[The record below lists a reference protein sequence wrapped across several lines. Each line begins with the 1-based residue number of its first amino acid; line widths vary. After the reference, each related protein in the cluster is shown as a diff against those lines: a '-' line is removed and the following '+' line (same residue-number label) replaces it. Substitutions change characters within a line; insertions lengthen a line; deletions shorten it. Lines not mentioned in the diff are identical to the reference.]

1 MKKLLIVLLAG
12 LALTGC
18 ATRTGTA
25 MLVGGTVGYLIG
37 QENQRVTQP
46 APVTYR
52 ETVVVQPGY
61 ATQCQQYPTY
71 NERAACERGVRQRLA
86 EEQRRREQEA
96 YRAGYG
102 R

>member
-1 MKKLLIVLLAG
+1 MKKIIIALLAVT
-12 LALTGC
+12 ALTALSGC

-25 MLVGGTVGYLIG
+25 ALVGGTVGYIIAK
-37 QENQRVTQP
+37 EVTEERHRQ
-46 APVTYR
+46 APV
-52 ETVVVQPGY
+52 VVYNYPGHY
-61 ATQCQQYPTY
+61 QCNQYYYY

>member
-1 MKKLLIVLLAG
+1 MKKIIIALLVVT
-12 LALTGC
+12 ALSGC

-25 MLVGGTVGYLIG
+25 ALVGGTVGYIIAKEVTEERHHQAPIVVYEG
-37 QENQRVTQP
+37 HYQCNQ
-46 APVTYR
+46 Y
-52 ETVVVQPGY
+52 Y
-61 ATQCQQYPTY
+61 YY

-86 EEQRRREQEA
+86 EEQRRREREA